1 MILYICALDDYGF
14 QGYATQENCTKSSN
28 LYAIDVTYY

>member
-14 QGYATQENCTKSSN
+14 QGYATQENCTKVLIYTQLN
-28 LYAIDVTYY
+28 